1 MATTSK
7 AKPADDA
14 PDTTTSANTAETGN
28 QRKGQFDAKASTK
41 REATGEDAKDPLQ
54 SGALSTAGP
63 SATATVEPG
72 KDQDLGATPTGS
84 PPGSHVFPEHTAEDP
99 EGVLDMV
106 GDADGNDTL
115 SPPKGPE
122 KPSKNQIEMELWT
135 LVRNELAADK
145 PFVRD
150 RIDQLIAK
158 LGGPDRS

>member
-1 MATTSK
+1 MATKQSDK
-7 AKPADDA
+7 QADDA
-14 PDTTTSANTAETGN
+14 PDTTKSARTAETP
-28 QRKGQFDAKASTK
+28 KDATKTASAKTVK
-41 REATGEDAKDPLQ
+41 GEDTKDPLQ

-63 SATATVEPG
+63 DATATVEPG
-72 KDQDLGATPTGS
+72 KEPLDGTPTGS
-84 PPGSHVFPEHTAEDP
+84 PPGEKVFPEHTADDP

-106 GDADGNDTL
+106 GDGEREAL

-135 LVRNELAADK
+135 LVRNELASDK

-158 LGGPDRS
+158 LGGPDRSA